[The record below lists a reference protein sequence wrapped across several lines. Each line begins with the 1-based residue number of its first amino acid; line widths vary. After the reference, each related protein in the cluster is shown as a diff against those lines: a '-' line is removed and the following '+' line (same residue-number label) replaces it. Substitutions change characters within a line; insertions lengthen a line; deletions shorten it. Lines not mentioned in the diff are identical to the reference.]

1 MKLRRR
7 KHLKARTTASALALA
22 LVGVVLAALPA
33 SADAIVTSF
42 TPLSGTPGTLVS
54 ITGTGFTGMTG
65 VDFDA
70 GSGPDA
76 AVTWT
81 FISDTSATAV
91 VPCSTEDGPIR
102 VNTPGPDTP
111 SPTSF
116 TVDPAGAATITSF
129 TPTSGPVGTSV
140 VITGTNFCGATQ
152 VRFNATTAPTYTVN
166 SATQITAIV
175 PAGATTGPVHVTTG
189 VGTADSA
196 TNFTVTTAPTITSF
210 APTSGAVGTSVVI
223 TGTNLSGVTSVK
235 FNGTSATFSANT
247 ATSVTAIVPAGATT
261 GPITVIAAAG
271 TATSATNFTVTG
283 TPTIT
288 SFTPTSGPVGTSVT
302 ITGTNLTG
310 ATSVKFNGTSA
321 TFTVNSATKIMA
333 TVLTGSTTGKIT
345 VTTPGGTATSATDF
359 TVTTTASTS
368 RSVLFGFQPHS
379 RVSGHVSVTSGV
391 AACQSLVPVII
402 QKQRGGSWKWV
413 DTTATRKNGNFKTY
427 IPPSNGMF
435 RAKVNQ
441 ITLANGV
448 VCAKSISNPV
458 HT

>member
-1 MKLRRR
+1 MKLLRR

-22 LVGVVLAALPA
+22 LVALVLTALPA
-33 SADAIVTSF
+33 SAAAVTSF
-42 TPLSGTPGTLVS
+42 TPLNGAPGTLVS

-102 VNTPGPDTP
+102 VNTPNPDTP
-111 SPTSF
+111 SGTSF
-116 TVDPAGAATITSF
+116 TVDPAGAATIPSF
-129 TPTSGPVGTSV
+129 APTSGPVGTSV

-152 VRFNATTAPTYTVN
+152 VQFNTTTAPTYTVN

-175 PAGATTGPVHVTTG
+175 PTGATTGPIHVTTG

-196 TNFTVTTAPTITSF
+196 TNFAVTTAPTITSF
-210 APTSGAVGTSVVI
+210 TPTSGAVGTSVVI

-261 GPITVIAAAG
+261 GKITVTTPGG

-302 ITGTNLTG
+302 ITGTNLLG
-310 ATSVKFNGTSA
+310 ATSVKFNGTAA
-321 TFTVNSATKIMA
+321 TFTPSTATSVA
-333 TVLTGSTTGKIT
+333 TTVPSGATTGKIT
-345 VTTPGGTATSATDF
+345 VTTPGGTATSATNF
-359 TVTTTASTS
+359 TVTTGSTA

-379 RVSGHVSVTSGV
+379 RVSGQVSVSSGV

-402 QKQRGGSWKWV
+402 QKQTGGSWKWV
-413 DTTATRKNGNFKTY
+413 DTTATRKNGSFKTY
-427 IPPSNGMF
+427 IPPSNGTF

-448 VCAKSISNPV
+448 VCAKSISSPV
-458 HT
+458 HS